1 MNIIKIVGASTLKRY
16 TEGILEKGFIN
27 NLWVV
32 DDNNPDLI
40 LYQIHGAPSAAI
52 DDKDIISKL
61 KLDLSQDDKHI
72 VILLHRPDEIQDR
85 HPELS
90 AILKNAKNKFGL
102 VFFGGFHLNDNFYDS
117 NKAIKTIIPHGFFDL
132 EPIEIKDQII
142 IGTHTT

>member
-72 VILLHRPDEIQDR
+72 VILLHRPDEI
-85 HPELS
+85 
-90 AILKNAKNKFGL
+90 
-102 VFFGGFHLNDNFYDS
+102 
-117 NKAIKTIIPHGFFDL
+117 
-132 EPIEIKDQII
+132 
-142 IGTHTT
+142 